1 MNTGTQRSAL
11 LVKYIEQ
18 YKANPKSRVFA
29 PLAETYRKLGMLK
42 EAMEILRDGF
52 KYHPSY
58 QLAYVVLG
66 NCYYDLEQYEK
77 CHQTIS
83 PLIDSNKD
91 NLVLN
96 RLYADVCFKLGY
108 LEQAL
113 ESYKYLLYLN
123 PRDSFVAAQIKLL
136 EDDLFLKRDKTQR
149 KIFDI
154 DGGVE
159 DWVNVDFADS
169 KKEIPQ
175 RRKVDDPFITHTLI
189 DLYCTQ
195 GHYERAIEIL
205 SKILEIHP
213 SDKRT
218 LEKLK
223 DVTKQKELHLQKTT
237 YESSKNKFENEPENK
252 SQNKNDEHVDLL
264 NMIDLKVKKSKLT
277 LVEESEAVIQH
288 SKAPQMIY
296 KLEAFLRAIQNK
308 AELSRG

>member
-1 MNTGTQRSAL
+1 MNVNSTRSAML
-11 LVKYIEQ
+11 AKYIEQ

-52 KYHPSY
+52 KHHPSY
-58 QLAYVVLG
+58 QLAYIVLG
-66 NCYYDLEQYEK
+66 SCYFDLEEFEK

-83 PLIDSNKD
+83 PLMDANKD

-123 PRDSFVAAQIKLL
+123 PRDTFVASQIKLL
-136 EDDLFLKRDKTQR
+136 EDDLFLKRDRTQR

-159 DWVNVDFADS
+159 DWVNVDFAGS

-175 RRKVDDPFITHTLI
+175 RRKADDPFVTHTLI
-189 DLYCTQ
+189 DLYCSQ
-195 GHYERAIEIL
+195 GHYDRAIEIL
-205 SKILEIHP
+205 NKILELHP
-213 SDKRT
+213 SDQRT
-218 LEKLK
+218 LQKLK
-223 DVTKQKELHLQKTT
+223 EVEQQKHIHLNKIQPESDVIETKK
-237 YESSKNKFENEPENK
+237 
-252 SQNKNDEHVDLL
+252 DEHDDLL
-264 NMIDLKVKKSKLT
+264 NIIDQRVKRSKLT
-277 LVEESEAVIQH
+277 LVEESEAVENNPR
-288 SKAPQMIY
+288 APQMIY
-296 KLEAFLRAIQNK
+296 KLEAFLRAIQHK
-308 AELSRG
+308 AEISRG